1 MNYFKKQK
9 RQTNTSQQ
17 KLLTKMF
24 VAFQRDSAS
33 EALDTIIQ
41 QTSEIRF
48 GFEPSASY
56 IKTGKCGCV
65 GHYNSMKNHM
75 VYTTMCNS
83 HFSKTDVA
91 DKIDKIEYADSYS
104 TQRTINLSMVK
115 SSHTVK
121 YGVTNNGA
129 KIASQTVLIKKSK

>member
-24 VAFQRDSAS
+24 VAFKRDSAS

-65 GHYNSMKNHM
+65 GHYNNMKKHM

-83 HFSKTDVA
+83 HFSKTEVA
-91 DKIDKIEYADSYS
+91 NKIDKIEYADSYAS
-104 TQRTINLSMVK
+104 QRTINLSVVK
-115 SSHTVK
+115 SNHAVK

-129 KIASQTVLIKKSK
+129 KIVKTTGILLKK

>member
-17 KLLTKMF
+17 KMLTKLF
-24 VAFQRDSAS
+24 VAFKRDSAS

-83 HFSKTDVA
+83 HFSKTEVA
-91 DKIDKIEYADSYS
+91 NKLNKIEYADNYS
-104 TQRTINLSMVK
+104 TQRSINLSMVK
-115 SSHTVK
+115 SSHAVK
-121 YGVTNNGA
+121 YGVSNNGA
-129 KIASQTVLIKKSK
+129 KIVKTTILLKK

>member
-24 VAFQRDSAS
+24 VAFKRDSAS

-75 VYTTMCNS
+75 VYTTMCTS
-83 HFSKTDVA
+83 HFSKTEVA
-91 DKIDKIEYADSYS
+91 NKLNKIEYADNYS
-104 TQRTINLSMVK
+104 TQRSINLSMVK
-115 SSHTVK
+115 SSHAVK
-121 YGVTNNGA
+121 YGVSNNGA
-129 KIASQTVLIKKSK
+129 KIVKTTILLKK

>member
-17 KLLTKMF
+17 KMLTKLF
-24 VAFQRDSAS
+24 VAFKRDSAS
-33 EALDTIIQ
+33 EALYTIIQ
-41 QTSEIRF
+41 QSNEIRF

-56 IKTGKCGCV
+56 IKAGKCGCV

-83 HFSKTDVA
+83 HFSKTEVA
-91 DKIDKIEYADSYS
+91 NKVDKIEYADNYS
-104 TQRTINLSMVK
+104 TQRSINLSMVK
-115 SSHTVK
+115 SSHAVK
-121 YGVTNNGA
+121 YV
-129 KIASQTVLIKKSK
+129 

>member
-24 VAFQRDSAS
+24 VAFKRDSAS

-65 GHYNSMKNHM
+65 GHYNSMKNSM

-83 HFSKTDVA
+83 HFSKTEVA
-91 DKIDKIEYADSYS
+91 SKLNKIEYADNYS
-104 TQRTINLSMVK
+104 TQRSINLSMVK
-115 SSHTVK
+115 SNHTVK